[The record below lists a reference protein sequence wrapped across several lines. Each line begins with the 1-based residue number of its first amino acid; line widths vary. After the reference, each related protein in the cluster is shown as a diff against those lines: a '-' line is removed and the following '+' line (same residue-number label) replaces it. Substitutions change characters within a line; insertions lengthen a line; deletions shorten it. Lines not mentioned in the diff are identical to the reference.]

1 MSSTRCIS
9 GTAPCTA
16 FSHELIDSRPGQ
28 IVFEVTGKK
37 AGQLFASEP
46 GGHRWQRVPPT
57 EKRGRRHTST
67 VTVAVLP
74 LLPKD
79 EAPEINER
87 EIEWQATVGTGN
99 GGQKRNKTANCV
111 QMKHV
116 PSGIAVRV
124 EAGRSLHQNRE
135 TALRMIAARLHER
148 ERARARDARA
158 HARKDQVGSGM
169 RGDKIRTVRLQDHS
183 VTDHRTGKKTS
194 TARYLKG
201 HIKDLA

>member
-1 MSSTRCIS
+1 MSSMRFMS
-9 GTAPCTA
+9 GTAPCTV

-28 IVFEVTGKK
+28 IVFEASGKN
-37 AGQLFASEP
+37 AGRLFAAEP

-87 EIEWQATVGTGN
+87 DIEWQATVGTGN

-111 QMKHV
+111 QMKHL

-135 TALRMIAARLHER
+135 TALRMITARLHEQER
-148 ERARARDARA
+148 IRARSARA
-158 HARKDQVGSGM
+158 SARKGQVGSGM
-169 RGDKIRTVRLQDHS
+169 RGDKVRTIRMQDHQ
-183 VTDHRTGKKTS
+183 VVDHRTGKKTS
-194 TARYLKG
+194 TGRYLKG
-201 HIKDLA
+201 HVADLV